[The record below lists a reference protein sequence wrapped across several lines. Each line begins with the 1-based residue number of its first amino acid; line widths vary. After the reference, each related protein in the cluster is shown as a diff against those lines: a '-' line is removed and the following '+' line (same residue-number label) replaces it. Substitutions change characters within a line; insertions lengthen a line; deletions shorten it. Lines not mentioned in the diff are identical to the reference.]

1 MLNDAAIESFR
12 QPGFLSP
19 ARAASSDDALKVR
32 AGGAVSWGA
41 VLAGAAACASV
52 SLILLLLGAGL
63 GLAAASPWAR
73 DGLSAGAFGVSAIA
87 WTTFSQVVAAGLGGY
102 LSGRLRSRW
111 ISVEFDEV
119 YFRDTAHGFLAW
131 AIATLSTAA
140 LLGAAAA
147 GLVGSATRLG
157 ASLAGDVLESAVGT
171 PAAPTL
177 DYEVDGL
184 FRPAPTGSSSS
195 TSTGGGEAAAVSRIL
210 SQALLAGGLPDTDA
224 RHAAE
229 LVSQRTGASAADAE
243 KRVRDSYGS
252 LSEGRRAMRDR
263 AKEAADHARK
273 VSSYAALWLFISLL
287 IGAFVASVTAIWG
300 GRRRDL

>member
-1 MLNDAAIESFR
+1 MLNDTAIASIHR
-12 QPGFLSP
+12 ADFLSP
-19 ARAASSDDALKVR
+19 VRAAGSDEALKAQ

-41 VLAGAAACASV
+41 VLAGASASASM
-52 SLILLLLGAGL
+52 SLILLVLGAGL
-63 GLAAASPWAR
+63 GLAAVSPWAQ

-87 WTTFSQVVAAGLGGY
+87 WTTFSQVMAAGLGGY

-111 ISVEFDEV
+111 VSVGSDEV

-131 AIATLSTAA
+131 AIATLATAA
-140 LLGAAAA
+140 LLGAVAA

-157 ASLAGDVLESAVGT
+157 ASMAGDALESAVGST
-171 PAAPTL
+171 AVPAL

-184 FRPAPTGSSSS
+184 FRPAPAGPSSPSDANR
-195 TSTGGGEAAAVSRIL
+195 GEAAAVARIL
-210 SQALLAGGLPDTDA
+210 GHALLAGGLPDADA

-229 LVSQRTGASAADAE
+229 LVSQRTGSSVAEAE
-243 KRVRDSYGS
+243 KRVRDSYGA
-252 LSEGRRAMRDR
+252 LSEGRQAMQTR

-300 GRRRDL
+300 GRRRDF